1 MATSSTRDVVGP
13 DGTKFFTKTWL
24 PPRSVQTRAVVLFVH
39 GFIEHVRRYDHVY
52 PLYAEK
58 GIAVFAYD
66 QRGFGQTAF
75 YTRKHSQGQTTWPK
89 QFADLDFF
97 TKLVYDE
104 LVAPEQTSRPR
115 YFLMGHS
122 MGGAV
127 VLASQT
133 RPVRLDHADLFDGG
147 VVSTSP
153 LLRQAPGV
161 KAPQL
166 VVKLG
171 NLVGRAFPTLALPAA
186 VKPEDTCRD
195 ERVQR
200 EYAQDK
206 LCLQRGSFGGVGSM
220 LVGGQALVD
229 RDFARWPK
237 HVPVLVCHGEADLV
251 TDHRASQEFV
261 EKLKDK
267 VRVDDATYKGFEGF
281 YHEMQNEPGQD
292 KLVFIN
298 YVIDWILERSS
309 SSLEP
314 AQGSTTAAAP
324 PSIEVSPA
332 SPLSTTTSQIDRVEA
347 ASDDLARGSKL

>member
-1 MATSSTRDVVGP
+1 MSGGTTTCTHCTQRKASQCSRTINEVQFSSSHSARNNFHST
-13 DGTKFFTKTWL
+13 
-24 PPRSVQTRAVVLFVH
+24 LF
-39 GFIEHVRRYDHVY
+39 G
-52 PLYAEK
+52 AE
-58 GIAVFAYD
+58 
-66 QRGFGQTAF
+66 GFGQTAF

-281 YHEMQNEPGQD
+281 YASLSFFPFRRGDESSELCSRVDAARNAKRTGSRQARLYQLRDRLDPRAF
-292 KLVFIN
+292 LV
-298 YVIDWILERSS
+298 VSRTGARIDD
-309 SSLEP
+309 
-314 AQGSTTAAAP
+314 GGGTAF
-324 PSIEVSPA
+324 
-332 SPLSTTTSQIDRVEA
+332 DRG
-347 ASDDLARGSKL
+347 LARFASLDHDVAD